1 MASCLGQGFAVAPA
15 NGGAWLPQ
23 LVPASWPPC
32 PEQQSATAESSQ
44 SEVSAVPAVVLQV
57 SAEQVVQAGEA
68 AVAVE
73 TEEVP
78 STGITV

>member
-1 MASCLGQGFAVAPA
+1 MAPA
-15 NGGAWLPQ
+15 NGGSELPQ
-23 LVPASWPPC
+23 LVPVFWPLH
-32 PEQQSATAESSQ
+32 PEQKSATAESSQ

-78 STGITV
+78 PTGITV